1 MCFWVTRNSRR
12 EMIKEK
18 YSLKWLKVRELWRSQ
33 IKQIYDTPIS
43 ARVCTKSCSSV
54 GILLWLEV
62 LLSLQESPPSLPGL
76 CCSCRG
82 HGPPDSERSG
92 NHTPFHPSHW
102 YWLQRRRNNRNFK
115 KHQQQG
121 IVYGTT
127 NKKANLVQ
135 KICLLSFP
143 LINIALKVNLSPY
156 SQKAHPGLL

>member
-1 MCFWVTRNSRR
+1 MVKGEGT
-12 EMIKEK
+12 
-18 YSLKWLKVRELWRSQ
+18 LKVSDKTNLWHSHFHQ
-33 IKQIYDTPIS
+33 SLHKVMFLCGYSTMTWSPFVS
-43 ARVCTKSCSSV
+43 AGKSPHPH
-54 GILLWLEV
+54 LH
-62 LLSLQESPPSLPGL
+62 PTSLPGL